1 MCLHVYSLSI
11 YAYVYKLA
19 MICACR
25 TMPCYIRPY
34 SLANSL
40 SVSEKA
46 VLPVDTMIGNVSY
59 QDLFATVSAFKS
71 NKSQDNSNEQKAKSI
86 TLTYNRGDLYINLNH
101 FTEADLCTVDAVPV

>member
-1 MCLHVYSLSI
+1 MH
-11 YAYVYKLA
+11 
-19 MICACR
+19 
-25 TMPCYIRPY
+25 CYIQPY

-101 FTEADLCTVDAVPV
+101 FTEADIGTVDAVPV